1 MPFQVRMVSRTW
13 KSGTPIERP
22 VPGAL
27 TLRCVNIFIPGTP
40 TCWLSSEWRF
50 RYAWLFHTWKT
61 GPLLFLDRKCTWWGL
76 CMHRIY
82 RGVPLV
88 QESTR
93 RLVLV
98 RGRKQ
103 WATFINQPWR
113 VALSAQIQ
121 TTIIPGEKMVVIH
134 PERHPWLESG
144 AESHLFHPM
153 HKPGI
158 FRHTL
163 SYYMTTM
170 EIRSFTYRFL
180 CRNIN
185 NSQLFKYQCYKR
197 NVGQLLYGFQNKC

>member
-1 MPFQVRMVSRTW
+1 MPFQVRMISRTW

-40 TCWLSSEWRF
+40 TRWLSSEWRF

-88 QESTR
+88 QECTFGVPTRIR

-98 RGRKQ
+98 RGRKL
-103 WATFINQPWR
+103 WPKSGWHSWFTFINLGR
-113 VALSAQIQ
+113 D
-121 TTIIPGEKMVVIH
+121 VVGSDSNNYY
-134 PERHPWLESG
+134 SG
-144 AESHLFHPM
+144 W
-153 HKPGI
+153 K
-158 FRHTL
+158 
-163 SYYMTTM
+163 
-170 EIRSFTYRFL
+170 RS
-180 CRNIN
+180 
-185 NSQLFKYQCYKR
+185 
-197 NVGQLLYGFQNKC
+197 G